1 MSISLFFRNNLGA
14 QPRPQPPAAHHLLLG
29 ITTQILRRR
38 QPLLLLPLLLL
49 LLLLQLFLL
58 SFGVM
63 CAGFR
68 LRPNGILPGTWK
80 DTRLRKSS
88 DAAFVQRPFTA
99 KMSYVDTRDCMDN
112 QTIHLFDVSL
122 LLKLENLETVAE
134 KSSEVE
140 E

>member
-1 MSISLFFRNNLGA
+1 MYFSHLFIFRNLDHILS
-14 QPRPQPPAAHHLLLG
+14 QLRLRLSQHPPLHLLF
-29 ITTQILRRR
+29 
-38 QPLLLLPLLLL
+38 LL
-49 LLLLQLFLL
+49 LFLL

-68 LRPNGILPGTWK
+68 LRPNGVLPGTWK

-122 LLKLENLETVAE
+122 LLLLLMKLEGLETVAE

>member
-1 MSISLFFRNNLGA
+1 MSISLFFRNTLGA

-38 QPLLLLPLLLL
+38 QPLLLLLLLL
-49 LLLLQLFLL
+49 LFLL

-68 LRPNGILPGTWK
+68 LRPNGVLPGTWK
-80 DTRLRKSS
+80 DTRLRKIS
-88 DAAFVQRPFTA
+88 DAVSVQRPITE
-99 KMSYVDTRDCMDN
+99 KITYVDTRDCMDN

-122 LLKLENLETVAE
+122 LLKLEGLETVAE